1 MLDQLW
7 VVHEIGRWRLTQ
19 LCQQDDRSHEFEHVD
34 DLVFTWSCYGADSE
48 EFEDAAWLTA
58 LRIDTEM
65 LIEDLREAVFL
76 QDVGVEEF
84 WLFEG
89 FLDGVVDL
97 VGRLERVWD

>member
-1 MLDQLW
+1 
-7 VVHEIGRWRLTQ
+7 
-19 LCQQDDRSHEFEHVD
+19 
-34 DLVFTWSCYGADSE
+34 
-48 EFEDAAWLTA
+48 
-58 LRIDTEM
+58 M

-97 VGRLERVWD
+97 VRRLERV